1 MWGDTVSSD
10 VGVVWMFIAIL
21 FFFMGMYVGV
31 RIEKDERPQEQ
42 KRPEPEEVRIVLE
55 NLLFGCSR
63 YERECIEEAIEIVRR
78 EEDESQMDSER
89 D

>member
-10 VGVVWMFIAIL
+10 VGVVWMFISVL
-21 FFFMGMYVGV
+21 FFFLGLYVGV
-31 RIEKDERPQEQ
+31 RIEKDERPQET

-55 NLLFGCSR
+55 NLLFGCSH